1 MSFTSGTAALA
12 MELSG
17 IPVLRGGVGGTG
29 RDSNECGRYAV
40 AVWSF
45 RFEENWSGELELK
58 DRHAKGVIRKVEH
71 L

>member
-1 MSFTSGTAALA
+1 MLICAGGGLVSLTSGTVALA

-29 RDSNECGRYAV
+29 RESSECGRYAV

-45 RFEENWSGELELK
+45 RFVDDW
-58 DRHAKGVIRKVEH
+58 R
-71 L
+71 